1 MQNVYFNVIEKD
13 AYKIYTH
20 DQIAIIYYNLDP
32 DPESLTFLDVSNA
45 SRINPKENETLL
57 DRLIKKS
64 DSFLL
69 ENGRLASIMNML
81 KKDEINK
88 DLLSTVL
95 RRSGSEKARN
105 ALNNIINVLGHN
117 NILEQSHA
125 LIALIAPISAIMEI
139 QDERFI
145 ASQERS
151 TRYVIFEELYVPA
164 SLHSNN
170 EAYIIYTSAANL
182 LKEAYEKAFNEM
194 VERLSALYEQ
204 KEHTPP
210 SKDYIQNI
218 IEPTARDLV
227 RGLLPMGMQTVAF
240 LSTNAKNLENITKKL
255 LAKKDS
261 TCNILGSGLK
271 QVIEQN
277 MPSFSK
283 HLEPDMFEKD
293 YFNSIKKTNNT
304 YENPVVKSFDEENVS
319 LDYATDENA
328 LLGEIA
334 SMTGI
339 EKSNTLEYIKN
350 ITQNRYGKYNSL
362 NSTVMGV
369 GSIVFSFDTS
379 IGSLRDLERHRDAI
393 KNYEIYD
400 NICFLPA
407 EIISSNSYTFIKDVL
422 EKVANSRK
430 KLAEMGF
437 VDEARL
443 LMPLATGARMRIH
456 TSFGEAIYIVEN
468 RTTKEAHP
476 EYRGIALKMF
486 DELKKSYPNITKAVN
501 IFVNASSDE
510 VYSRAE
516 KQGTTNVNKD
526 LLF

>member
-1 MQNVYFNVIEKD
+1 MQNADFYVIDKG

-69 ENGRLASIMNML
+69 ENEKLASIMDML
-81 KKDEINK
+81 RKDEISK
-88 DLLSTVL
+88 DQLNAVV
-95 RRSGSEKARN
+95 RRSGSEKARH
-105 ALNNIINVLGHN
+105 ALYNIINVLGHN

-125 LIALIAPISAIMEI
+125 LVALIAPISAIMEI

-151 TRYVIFEELYVPA
+151 TRYVKFNELYVPA
-164 SLHSNN
+164 SLQGNN
-170 EAYIIYTSAANL
+170 EAYTIYTSTANL

-194 VERLSALYEQ
+194 IERLSALYDQ
-204 KEHTPP
+204 KERIPP
-210 SKDYIQNI
+210 NKDHIQNI

-240 LSTNAKNLENITKKL
+240 FSTNAKNLENITKKL

-271 QVIEQN
+271 QAIEQN

-283 HLEPDMFEKD
+283 HLEPDLFEKD
-293 YFNSIKKTNNT
+293 YFNSIKKINYT
-304 YENPVVKSFDEENVS
+304 YEIPVVKSFDEENVS
-319 LDYATDENA
+319 LDYATDENT

-339 EKSNTLEYIKN
+339 EKSNALEYIKN
-350 ITQNRYGKYNSL
+350 IAQNRHGKYNSL
-362 NSTVMGV
+362 NSTVIGV
-369 GSIVFSFDTS
+369 GSMLFSFDIS
-379 IGSLRDLERHRDAI
+379 IGSLRDLQRHRDAI
-393 KNYEIYD
+393 KNYEIND
-400 NICFLPA
+400 NICYLPA
-407 EIISSNSYTFIKDVL
+407 EIIGSNSYTYIRYVL
-422 EKVANSRK
+422 GEVANSRK

-437 VDEARL
+437 VDEAKL
-443 LMPLATGARMRIH
+443 LMPLATGARMSMH
-456 TSFGEAIYIVEN
+456 TGFGEAIYIIEN

-486 DELKKSYPNITKAVN
+486 DELKKSYPSITKAIN
-501 IFVNASSDE
+501 IFANASDQ

-516 KQGTTNVNKD
+516 KQGTNDVNKE